1 MVGSMLAA
9 MQANKDA
16 ISIIQQQ
23 ADTDDNADSD
33 DDFMMT
39 LLHRAH
45 GIGWKKI
52 EGSS

>member
-1 MVGSMLAA
+1 MIMLIR
-9 MQANKDA
+9 MM
-16 ISIIQQQ
+16 I
-23 ADTDDNADSD
+23 
-33 DDFMMT
+33 FMMT